1 MKIISQ
7 IGCLLIACSVFLT
20 SSCLEE
26 KGALKGSISF
36 SFQSKSTADGRIN
49 ETVSK
54 LLVSIKDEQGVLLH
68 NKLEISLYEFNGQFI
83 SQPLVLDA
91 GDYTLEEFIVLNA
104 ANQVIY
110 LSPIEGSELAY
121 LVEKPLAIDFAVE
134 EDEVTNVT
142 PEVIEAGG
150 NLAIDFGYTTFTFE
164 IVNTLKF
171 LSAGFVFNTASNQ
184 LELTGYNL
192 LVTANGV
199 TLYNGPQPNATTRIV
214 VKADFT
220 NYTLTFSKTGYESIV
235 RNFTKNDLVNNFETN
250 PINVVFLQTSLST
263 GLIAHYPFNGN
274 ANDVTGNNYHG
285 VVNGA
290 TLTTDRHGQANAAYS
305 FDGVNDL
312 IRIAHNN
319 AFNFAG
325 SNFTISLWAFIPLD
339 QISNSGLN
347 DMVRKWNGNAEGYPF
362 CISYAN
368 MDADAQYEDRLL
380 FARYDGQ
387 GCSGGSQSFSDLV
400 DNSLFH
406 HIVMIK
412 ENSTIK
418 YYINNTLAGSFTDLA
433 NCSTS
438 NTADVTIGAR
448 GQEVRFFKGKI
459 DNLRFYN
466 RVLSPAEIQNLY
478 LSE

>member
-1 MKIISQ
+1 MKFISTRALIIYF
-7 IGCLLIACSVFLT
+7 LLFITFSCSESPTNNGLV
-20 SSCLEE
+20 
-26 KGALKGSISF
+26 SF
-36 SFQSKSTADGRIN
+36 SFQNKSATTGRIS
-49 ETVSK
+49 ESAAK
-54 LLVSIKDEQGVLLH
+54 LLVSIKNAQGVLVH
-68 NKLEISLYEFNGQFI
+68 NRLEITLFEVNGEFIGV
-83 SQPLVLDA
+83 PLVL
-91 GDYTLEEFIVLNA
+91 GPGNYTLEEFIVLNES
-104 ANQVIY
+104 NQAIY

-121 LVEKPLAIDFAVE
+121 LVEKPLSIDFSVE
-134 EDEVTNVT
+134 EDEVTKVI
-142 PEVIEAGG
+142 PEVIEAEG

-171 LSAGFVFNTASNQ
+171 LTAAFIYNTSVN
-184 LELTGYNL
+184 ELALTDYNL
-192 LVTANGV
+192 SVTANGV
-199 TLYNGPQPNATTRIV
+199 TLYNGTQPNATTRIV
-214 VKADFT
+214 VKSDFT

-235 RNFTKNDLVNNFETN
+235 RNFTKNDLVSNFETN
-250 PINVVFLQTSLST
+250 PINVVFLPTSIST

-274 ANDVTGNNYHG
+274 ANDIAGNNFHG

-290 TLTTDRHGQANAAYS
+290 TLTTDKHGQANAAYS

-412 ENSTIK
+412 ENSIIK